1 MVHSKQ
7 VVQKTAE
14 ESASL
19 IRFGDSFC
27 ITPCGSENC
36 TGGIAEC
43 FIELICFGDNF
54 FITPC
59 GSENWY
65 WWHCRML
72 WICFGDNFLIEPV
85 LNWAKRLFAEHT
97 SDSSTNYDSFLN

>member
-59 GSENWY
+59 GSEN
-65 WWHCRML
+65 CTGG
-72 WICFGDNFLIEPV
+72 IAECFGSV
-85 LNWAKRLFAEHT
+85 LVTISL
-97 SDSSTNYDSFLN
+97 